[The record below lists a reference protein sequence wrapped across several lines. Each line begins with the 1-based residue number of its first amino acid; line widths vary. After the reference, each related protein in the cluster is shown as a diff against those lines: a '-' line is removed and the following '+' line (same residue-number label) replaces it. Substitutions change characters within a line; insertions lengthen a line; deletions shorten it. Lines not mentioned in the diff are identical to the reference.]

1 MPPGPLA
8 HGPATISQ
16 RILPHPPPP
25 THTPCRE
32 MCGHQSHRQCPSF
45 WYSVWTPSPQ
55 LPGNSQVD
63 SVHSKRGRL
72 PPPPSLT
79 LLLSCFYSLILASH
93 PPASPG
99 FPPHPPHRWPGL
111 AGASRFSSSRLSIIN
126 DLKLSFSSGSAC
138 WSNGAGPPPPPPGLP
153 ALSSH
158 GFHQASHCRL
168 LSCALHFSLCLRA
181 HTCSQLFYG
190 IQQCLRCLRA

>member
-1 MPPGPLA
+1 MAQLQSRKDFSR
-8 HGPATISQ
+8 T
-16 RILPHPPPP
+16 PPPH

-79 LLLSCFYSLILASH
+79 LLLSYSLAFTLLFLPLTLQLPLS
-93 PPASPG
+93 SPLTP
-99 FPPHPPHRWPGL
+99 PPHVALTGFYFPTL
-111 AGASRFSSSRLSIIN
+111 FLS
-126 DLKLSFSSGSAC
+126 
-138 WSNGAGPPPPPPGLP
+138 LP
-153 ALSSH
+153 
-158 GFHQASHCRL
+158 
-168 LSCALHFSLCLRA
+168 
-181 HTCSQLFYG
+181 FYNK
-190 IQQCLRCLRA
+190 